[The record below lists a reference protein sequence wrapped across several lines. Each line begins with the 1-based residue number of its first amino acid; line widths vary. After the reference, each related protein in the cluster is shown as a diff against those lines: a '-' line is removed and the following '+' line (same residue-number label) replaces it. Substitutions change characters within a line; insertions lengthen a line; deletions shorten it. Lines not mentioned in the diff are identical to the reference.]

1 MKFDYKYSG
10 NSAVINNATS
20 SEMSFVPDVTR
31 DPTFFVGN
39 LGKQLSYREA
49 MSALHK
55 VVVSDMRFQARDL
68 TNYKEWLKQQ
78 EPIWL
83 AEAMEGV
90 ADVKAQLSQ
99 VQQEL
104 QFIRNEQ
111 NKIMS
116 PFNIAKRKYF
126 DYIYTKNRDLWFVLD
141 PVITVHPDELFFEC
155 FSKDE
160 SAYAKLSCKFDVFDQ
175 INEFSCGTTNIDYSY
190 DLYNEFQKIR
200 NYKQTSLKIEPS
212 GFSVATTNEDVF
224 KEVKIDLPDSWV
236 RGFLQV
242 SSAMTMPMIEFDLHP
257 MDLHNF
263 CRILRQNKEKNSP
276 RSVRF
281 QLKSGQPVKAIF
293 EPWNKVVECPR
304 SIFNGKEDQ
313 EIRIW
318 GRRRLLVLER
328 LIPIAK
334 SIRVSLLGTGMP
346 SFYRVDLGHMTF
358 TLGLSGWTANDWS
371 RVGNF
376 DLMAPRAEV
385 DAMTQQKVFLALKEN
400 WFESADSLAYRLRLD
415 KSTVLSSLSA
425 FTQAGRAIYDMD
437 KKVFRLREL
446 SRETLPI
453 DSLRFSSDREK
464 NARELVNQGGVTVK
478 RNIVNSDNIRLA
490 GKIVR
495 MNKTFNAEIT
505 IDKDERLS
513 EGSCTCYFYSQN
525 KLFKGPCEHMLAIRM
540 LDSDNRNSNSWKSWF
555 NND

>member
-1 MKFDYKYSG
+1 
-10 NSAVINNATS
+10 
-20 SEMSFVPDVTR
+20 
-31 DPTFFVGN
+31 
-39 LGKQLSYREA
+39 
-49 MSALHK
+49 
-55 VVVSDMRFQARDL
+55 
-68 TNYKEWLKQQ
+68 
-78 EPIWL
+78 
-83 AEAMEGV
+83 
-90 ADVKAQLSQ
+90 
-99 VQQEL
+99 
-104 QFIRNEQ
+104 
-111 NKIMS
+111 
-116 PFNIAKRKYF
+116 
-126 DYIYTKNRDLWFVLD
+126 
-141 PVITVHPDELFFEC
+141 
-155 FSKDE
+155 
-160 SAYAKLSCKFDVFDQ
+160 
-175 INEFSCGTTNIDYSY
+175 
-190 DLYNEFQKIR
+190 
-200 NYKQTSLKIEPS
+200 
-212 GFSVATTNEDVF
+212 
-224 KEVKIDLPDSWV
+224 
-236 RGFLQV
+236 
-242 SSAMTMPMIEFDLHP
+242 
-257 MDLHNF
+257 
-263 CRILRQNKEKNSP
+263 
-276 RSVRF
+276 
-281 QLKSGQPVKAIF
+281 
-293 EPWNKVVECPR
+293 
-304 SIFNGKEDQ
+304 
-313 EIRIW
+313 
-318 GRRRLLVLER
+318 
-328 LIPIAK
+328 
-334 SIRVSLLGTGMP
+334 MP

-464 NARELVNQGGVTVK
+464 EARELVNQGGVTVK